1 MKRWLAAIC
10 AFLCGIS
17 LMGCSGT
24 AEKETTSVTADSPVA
39 GKKVAYIMQMA
50 PSDIFQMW
58 SESAQETAEGLGM
71 EYDAFFCGGSDAQWQ
86 DTISQCA
93 AAVIAAV
100 YRKNQPPVFFEGRIV
115 YDVLYFGICCKG
127 CAICLRVLR
136 GLWGLRDL

>member
-1 MKRWLAAIC
+1 MRKTVLHGSHIGESAAGIAYGKFC
-10 AFLCGIS
+10 PRLTPEEKQPGILLLGVSRFFFLCVDVVKHGIPCQRM
-17 LMGCSGT
+17 LLQIINDFNRFTG
-24 AEKETTSVTADSPVA
+24 VYIVVP
-39 GKKVAYIMQMA
+39 GKTQ
-50 PSDIFQMW
+50 
-58 SESAQETAEGLGM
+58 
-71 EYDAFFCGGSDAQWQ
+71 
-86 DTISQCA
+86 ISQCA